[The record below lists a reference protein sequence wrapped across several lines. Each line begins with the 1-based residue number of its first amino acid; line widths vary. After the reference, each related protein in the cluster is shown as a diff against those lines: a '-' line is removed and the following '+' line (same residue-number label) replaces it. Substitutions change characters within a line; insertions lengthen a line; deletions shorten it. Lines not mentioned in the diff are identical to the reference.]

1 MKDSTIESINKDITK
16 FIQNIALYEDEFTEE
31 APGVWMGIL
40 ASISTLSKVTVFLDN
55 VRHAEVKEDLDFYN
69 QLREVNG
76 LPPADTLPQK
86 LLKDRDVDLGKYP
99 SPWALPKNLYGTEE
113 GSPSRNSGQR
123 NQGTV

>member
-16 FIQNIALYEDEFTEE
+16 FIQSIALYEDEFTEE

-55 VRHAEVKEDLDFYN
+55 VRHAEIKEDLDFYN

-76 LPPADTLPQK
+76 LPPK